1 MALRLAGNYL
11 IIPDNSD
18 NSLKGQNMHYE
29 LYLPFPPSN
38 NNYYV
43 KTQRGV
49 FISQKGRKFRADT
62 AEAINEQLPGVL
74 IEDRMLIETVYFMP
88 DRRRRDIANY
98 SKALH
103 DAITEGG
110 LWEDDEL
117 IDQNFEYRG
126 AIHRLGSVF
135 MRITPAGPII
145 PVGGYPPE

>member
-1 MALRLAGNYL
+1 M
-11 IIPDNSD
+11 I
-18 NSLKGQNMHYE
+18 MHYE
-29 LYLPFPPSN
+29 IYLPFPPSN

-49 FISQKGRKFRADT
+49 FISQKGRKFRHDV
-62 AEAINEQLPGVL
+62 AEAIEQQLPGCRIDERILV
-74 IEDRMLIETVYFMP
+74 ETVYYMP

-126 AIHRLGSVF
+126 EVCKKGSVF
-135 MRITPAGPII
+135 VRITPAGPILK
-145 PVGGYPPE
+145 VGQHPPED

>member
-1 MALRLAGNYL
+1 MN
-11 IIPDNSD
+11 
-18 NSLKGQNMHYE
+18 YE

-49 FISQKGRKFRADT
+49 FISQKGRKFRHDV
-62 AEAINEQLPGVL
+62 ELAILEQLPGVN
-74 IEDRMLIETVYFMP
+74 IDERMLVETVYFMP

-103 DAITEGG
+103 DAITEAG

-126 AIHRLGSVF
+126 AVHKNGSVF
-135 MRITPAGPII
+135 VRITPAGPVLA
-145 PVGGYPPE
+145 VGTSPPEV